1 MTGRWLQGAVM
12 AALLL
17 AAGLAPELAA
27 ADSPVRTVHAL
38 AMNGE
43 PKYGP
48 DFKHLDYVNP
58 DAPKGGE
65 VRFAALG
72 SFDTV
77 NPFPLRG
84 TTAAAGSGTPFE
96 TLLASTDDE
105 PFTEYGL
112 LAESIE
118 VPDDRSWVA
127 FNLRPQARWHDGTPV
142 TAADV
147 VFSFETLRDHGH
159 PFYRAY
165 YASVA
170 KAEAEGDRKVKFT
183 FKPGDNR
190 ELPLIIGQMPI
201 LSKAYWQGKDFEAT
215 TLTPPL
221 GSGPYK
227 VAAVEPGRSLT
238 LQRVPDYW
246 GKDLPINAGQHN
258 FDTIRYEYY
267 RDANVAVEALKAGNY
282 DFRQENISKMWATAY
297 DTPAIRDGRLIKEE
311 IPNNVPAGMQGFIF
325 NIRKDIFKDPRV
337 REAIGYAF
345 DFEWT
350 NKTLFYGLYTRTRS
364 YFDNSE
370 LAATGLPSPEELKIL
385 EPYRGK
391 IPDEVFTTAYQPP
404 KSDGSGNNR
413 ANLRLA
419 AELLKKAGWEVKNGV
434 LVNGQTGTPLTFEF
448 LLEDSSFE
456 RPVLPF
462 VQNLQRLGIKVSVRT
477 VDSSQY
483 QKRLDNFDFD
493 MTLSGFGESLS
504 PGNEQRDFWG
514 SASADTPGGR
524 NLIGIKDPVIDALV
538 DLVISAPDRQALIT
552 RTHALDRVLQW
563 GFYVVPNWHSNKFRV
578 IYWNKLAH
586 PAKTPPYNLA
596 IDSWW
601 VDPAKAAA
609 LAGKQTAQ

>member
-12 AALLL
+12 AVLLL
-17 AAGLAPELAA
+17 APGLAT

-65 VRFAALG
+65 VRYAALG

-84 TTAAAGSGTPFE
+84 TTAAAGSGAPFE
-96 TLLASTDDE
+96 TLLTSTDDE
-105 PFTEYGL
+105 AFTEYGL
-112 LAESIE
+112 LAETIE

-201 LSKAYWQGKDFEAT
+201 VSKAWWQGKDFEAT

-246 GKDLPINAGQHN
+246 GKDLPINVGQHN
-258 FDTIRYEYY
+258 VDTIRYDYY

-297 DTPAIRDGRLIKEE
+297 DTPAVRDGRLVKEE
-311 IPNNVPAGMQGFIF
+311 IPNSVPAGMQGFIF

-337 REAIGYAF
+337 RQAIGYAF

-419 AELLKKAGWEVKNGV
+419 AELLKKAGWEVRNGV
-434 LVNGQTGTPLTFEF
+434 LVNGQTGAPLTFEF

-462 VQNLQRLGIKVSVRT
+462 VQNLQRLGIKVTVRT

-483 QKRLDNFDFD
+483 QKRLDSFDFD
-493 MTLSGFGESLS
+493 MTLSGFGQSLS

-514 SASADTPGGR
+514 SATADTPGSR
-524 NLIGIKDPVIDALV
+524 NTIGIKDPVIDALV

-563 GFYVVPNWHSNKFRV
+563 GYYVVPNWHSGKFRV
-578 IYWNKLAH
+578 VYWNKLAH
-586 PAKTPPYNLA
+586 PATTPPYSLA
-596 IDSWW
+596 LDTWW

-609 LAGKQTAQ
+609 LAGKQTGQ

>member
-1 MTGRWLQGAVM
+1 MTGRWLHGALAA
-12 AALLL
+12 AALLFTP
-17 AAGLAPELAA
+17 GLAA

-65 VRFAALG
+65 VRYAAVG
-72 SFDTV
+72 SFDTL
-77 NPFPLRG
+77 NPFTLRG
-84 TTAAAGSGTPFE
+84 DAAAGAGAPFE
-96 TLLASTDDE
+96 TLLVGSDDE
-105 PFTEYGL
+105 AFTQYGL
-112 LAESIE
+112 LAETIE

-127 FNLRPQARWHDGTPV
+127 FNLRPQARWQDGTPV

-170 KAEAEGDRKVKFT
+170 KVEAEGERKVKFT

-190 ELPLIIGQMPI
+190 ELPLIIGQMPVF
-201 LSKAYWQGKDFEAT
+201 SKADWQGKDFEAT
-215 TLTPPL
+215 TLKPPM

-227 VAAVEPGRSLT
+227 IAAFEPGRSVT

-246 GKDLPINAGQHN
+246 GKDLPINVGKDN

-267 RDANVAVEALKAGNY
+267 RDENVAIEALKAGNY
-282 DFRQENISKMWATAY
+282 DFRNENISKMWATAY
-297 DTPAIRDGRLIKEE
+297 DTPAARDGRLVKEE
-311 IPNNVPAGMQGFIF
+311 IPNNLPSGMQAFIF
-325 NIRKDIFKDPRV
+325 NIRKDIFKDKRV
-337 REAIGYAF
+337 REALGYAF

-391 IPDEVFTTAYQPP
+391 VPDEVFTKEYQPP
-404 KSDGSGNNR
+404 RTDGSGNNR

-419 AELLKKAGWEVKNGV
+419 VELLKQAGWEVKNGV
-434 LVNGQTGTPLTFEF
+434 LVNGATGQPLTFEI
-448 LLEDSSFE
+448 LLDAPSFE
-456 RPVLPF
+456 RVALPF
-462 VQNLQRLGIKVSVRT
+462 VQNLQRLGVKATVRT
-477 VDSSQY
+477 VDPAQY

-493 MTLSGFGESLS
+493 MIMTVFGESLS
-504 PGNEQRDFWG
+504 PGNEQRDFWS

-524 NLIGIKDPVIDALV
+524 NLIGIKDPVVDALV
-538 DLVISAPDRQALIT
+538 DQVIAAPSREALVT
-552 RTHALDRVLQW
+552 RTRALDRVLQW
-563 GFYVVPNWHSNKFRV
+563 GYYVVPNWHSDKFRLV
-578 IYWNKLAH
+578 YWSKLAH
-586 PAKTPPYNLA
+586 PAKTPPYGLPL
-596 IDSWW
+596 DTWW
-601 VDPAKAAA
+601 VDPGKAAA